1 MEIKID
7 KHILRLSTEVLK
19 ILDNYI
25 QRNFDDPE
33 SGGIILGKIISHD
46 IQVQRLS
53 VPTELDKCS
62 RTHFER
68 HRLSAQIVINYEHA
82 NSYGQVTYLGEWHT
96 HPEDHPSPSGT
107 DIKMIKQQF
116 AQNKIHTDFLV
127 LLIQGRKSLFTGLID
142 KKGIVR
148 GRPCLENHSQTKEVP

>member
-7 KHILRLSTEVLK
+7 NYILTLSAEALQ
-19 ILDNYI
+19 ILDSYI
-25 QRNFDDPE
+25 QRKLNDPE
-33 SGGIILGKIISHD
+33 SGGIILGKITAEH

-53 VPTELDKCS
+53 IPTELDKCS

-96 HPEDHPSPSGT
+96 HPEDHPTPSGI
-107 DIKMIKQQF
+107 DMKMIKQQF
-116 AQNKIHTDFLV
+116 VQNKNNTEFLL
-127 LLIQGRKSLFTGLID
+127 LLIQGRKSLFA
-142 KKGIVR
+142 GIINKEGSVR
-148 GRPCLENHSQTKEVP
+148 GGHQFRKLRNQ

>member
-1 MEIKID
+1 MMNIKID
-7 KHILRLSTEVLK
+7 DYTLMLSTEVLK
-19 ILDNYI
+19 ILDSYI
-25 QRNFDDPE
+25 QRKLNNPE
-33 SGGIILGKIISHD
+33 SGGIILGKITAEN

-62 RTHFER
+62 RTNFER

-116 AQNKIHTDFLV
+116 SQNKIHTEFLI
-127 LLIQGRKSLFTGLID
+127 LLIQGRKSLFAGLIN
-142 KKGIVR
+142 KEGIIY
-148 GRPCLENHSQTKEVP
+148 GYNQLNNL

>member
-7 KHILRLSTEVLK
+7 NYTLTLSAEALK
-19 ILDNYI
+19 ILDSYI
-25 QRNFDDPE
+25 QRKLNDPE
-33 SGGIILGKIISHD
+33 SGGIILGKVTAED

-82 NSYGQVTYLGEWHT
+82 KSYGQVTYLGEWHT
-96 HPEDHPSPSGT
+96 HPEDHPTPSGT
-107 DIKMIKQQF
+107 DMKMIKQQF
-116 AQNKIHTDFLV
+116 AQNKIHTEFLL
-127 LLIQGRKSLFTGLID
+127 LLIQGRKSLFAGLIN
-142 KKGIVR
+142 KEGVIR
-148 GRPCLENHSQTKEVP
+148 GNHHLHKNF